1 MVTIDVSAKM
11 TVDDLLAAVEK
22 LPSQELTEFIRRVIA
37 IQAQRGVPLL
47 ANEEEQALLE
57 AIKGQSLS
65 TDEQNRLD
73 ELREKSREGSLTQ
86 VEQADLLSFVQ
97 QVEGQDLARVEALIE
112 LARKRGT
119 TISDL
124 MHELGIEAA
133 HA

>member
-37 IQAQRGVPLL
+37 IQARRGVPLL
-47 ANEEEQALLE
+47 ADEEEQALLE

-65 TDEQNRLD
+65 DDEQNRLD
-73 ELREKSREGSLTQ
+73 ELRNKSREGSLTQ
-86 VEQADLLSFVQ
+86 MEQADLLGFVQ
-97 QVEGQDLARVEALIE
+97 RVEGQDLARVEALVE

-119 TISDL
+119 TISNL